1 MIFFLTVYV
10 DMGTQPGDTATL
22 SFTFGAGTSGNNR
35 LWEIK
40 VTQISLKSD
49 IRYVSLETQVSEK
62 PSLVSARHQLFHMF
76 LMMFADTCDFH

>member
-1 MIFFLTVYV
+1 
-10 DMGTQPGDTATL
+10 MGAQPGDTATL

-49 IRYVSLETQVSEK
+49 IRYK
-62 PSLVSARHQLFHMF
+62 FN
-76 LMMFADTCDFH
+76 